1 MYSIEEALKEQIKY
15 CHELPR
21 YHCGIYVKK
30 FEDRKYIFDK
40 LTKLITDNDSIEI
53 LFNSSCSAE
62 VRFKNGSFIR
72 IIRASENARGYR
84 NHGAIIDA
92 EIEDEIVNC
101 IIMPTLI
108 PIWFEEDRRESWEEV
123 KKRIF
128 YCSL

>member
-1 MYSIEEALKEQIKY
+1 MYNIEEALKEQIRY

-30 FEDRKYIFDK
+30 FEDRKSIFDK
-40 LTKLITDNDSIEI
+40 LTKLITDNDSIERI
-53 LFNSSCSAE
+53 FNNSCSAE

-72 IIRASENARGYR
+72 IIRASENARGYK
-84 NHGAIIDA
+84 NHGAIIDV

-101 IIMPTLI
+101 IIMPTII
-108 PIWFEEDRRESWEEV
+108 PIWFKEDKRESWEEV